1 MQNEND
7 EQLIM
12 DIQLALLNT
21 ISTLMSD
28 LEAAGITTTEAA
40 RDRLAEDLAESLV
53 LKMDEDQARVLA
65 VRYVKNSAFSALAG
79 LI

>member
-1 MQNEND
+1 
-7 EQLIM
+7 M

-21 ISTLMSD
+21 ISTVTSAW
-28 LEAAGITTTEAA
+28 ESAGITTTEAA
-40 RDRLAEDLAESLV
+40 RDRLADELAESLV
-53 LKMDEDQARVLA
+53 IEMDEDQARAIA

>member
-1 MQNEND
+1 MQSEED

-21 ISTLMSD
+21 ISTLTSD
-28 LEAAGITTTEAA
+28 WESAGITTTEAA
-40 RDRLAEDLAESLV
+40 RDRLAGDMAERLV
-53 LKMDEDQARVLA
+53 LEMDEDQARAIA
-65 VRYVKNSAFSALAG
+65 VRYVKNSAFSALSG